1 VEFSNCMKKVC
12 YSFEKEK
19 YAKTNCINYT
29 HQCLSGCM
37 SLIMSIFICSYRLL
51 YSVLIILQ
59 TNFWSP
65 RSFLFAADGAINR
78 IMSSNTQF
86 YYLSVSIITTLYSSL
101 MFIYTD
107 LIAKL
112 LSIQK
117 KEVTIAVVTYL
128 PLYDWQGLWLWI
140 NVKETFI
147 LVIIS
152 SEEICS
158 W

>member
-1 VEFSNCMKKVC
+1 MKKVC

-19 YAKTNCINYT
+19 YAKTNCNVHQLYTSVSIRVHEPNNSYSSVYINYYT
-29 HQCLSGCM
+29 LCLSYYKP
-37 SLIMSIFICSYRLL
+37 IFDL
-51 YSVLIILQ
+51 
-59 TNFWSP
+59 P

-128 PLYDWQGLWLWI
+128 PLYDWQGL
-140 NVKETFI
+140 
-147 LVIIS
+147 
-152 SEEICS
+152 
-158 W
+158 